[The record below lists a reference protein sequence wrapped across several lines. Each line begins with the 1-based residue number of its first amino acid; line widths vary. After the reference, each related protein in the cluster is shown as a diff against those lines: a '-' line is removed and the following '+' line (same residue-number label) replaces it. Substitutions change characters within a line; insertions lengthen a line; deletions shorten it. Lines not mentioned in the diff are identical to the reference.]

1 MARAVEGGH
10 WWPLCLS
17 EQVSASKPVGLRF
30 GELEL
35 AVFRDSVGRARAV
48 EDRCPHRRAP
58 LSLGRITGDGQI
70 QCGYHGWI
78 FNGESGEV
86 TGFPNLDPGE
96 RLPRCGIKTFHT
108 SEIGG
113 WLSLWTG
120 PGEPARAAAREV
132 SAPSGSGVGFR
143 GQAIHTLTHREC
155 VAALLDSP
163 GLLVHYLGV
172 EFLDKG
178 LGDPAMQGGLLV
190 ADRAARWNL
199 LGESVLYLGPLRHRA
214 DFPLRLRTSTAA
226 VTGRT
231 TALLYSGEDSLL
243 ARIELALVPTAR
255 SMTALYWR
263 AEIYPDAHGK
273 LAPLVRAMCKLGR
286 SPFGAFSKLDGAA
299 LASVLPGPGRDWQQM
314 PESVVS
320 EAGGAGLEDDGED
333 NSSSSA
339 VGGTSGRES

>member
-1 MARAVEGGH
+1 
-10 WWPLCLS
+10 
-17 EQVSASKPVGLRF
+17 VSASKPVGLRF

-35 AVFRDSVGRARAV
+35 AVFRDSAGRARAV

-96 RLPRCGIKTFHT
+96 RLPRCSIKTFHT
-108 SEIGG
+108 HESNG
-113 WLSLWTG
+113 WISLWAG
-120 PGEPARAAAREV
+120 EGEPAP
-132 SAPSGSGVGFR
+132 APAGDEWIPPGPGVGFR
-143 GQAIHTLTHREC
+143 GQAIHALTHREC
-155 VAALLDSP
+155 VAALLDCP
-163 GLLVHYLGV
+163 GLLVHYPGV

-178 LGDPAMQGGLLV
+178 LGDPAIQGELLV

-231 TALLYSGEDSLL
+231 TALLYSDEDSLL

-286 SPFGAFSKLDGAA
+286 SPFGVFSKLDGAA
-299 LASVLPGPGRDWQQM
+299 LAGVLPGPGRDWQQM
-314 PESVVS
+314 PESVVPES
-320 EAGGAGLEDDGED
+320 ESGGAGLEGDSDD
-333 NSSSSA
+333 SRICSTA
-339 VGGTSGRES
+339 GGTNGREP